1 MSEHPIQSL
10 MDTTLQKI
18 RDMVDVNTI
27 IGDQICTPDGTVII
41 PVSKVTMG
49 FASGGSDIGTK
60 TQKEMFGGGGGAGVT
75 INPVAF
81 IAVSNGNVKLLQL
94 GGGSGA
100 GDKAV
105 ALVPEMFD
113 KIASLFNKDKKND
126 KCEKAEKKPET
137 AAEASIKHC
146 CVDSND

>member
-27 IGDQICTPDGTVII
+27 IGDQICTADGTVII

-94 GGGSGA
+94 GGGTGA

-113 KIASLFNKDKKND
+113 KIAALFNKDKKND
-126 KCEKAEKKPET
+126 KCEKADKKAESSEP
-137 AAEASIKHC
+137 AEAKHC
-146 CVDSND
+146 CTDTED